1 MKPTYYNWGLTPEKP
16 FVIRMQE
23 IRGDYKTDM
32 DYNFHES
39 IHMNIVMQGDY
50 GGDVCGTPYWCLAG
64 EALVTAPWEPHKAI
78 CSKNGAVCYMIALS
92 LHEVNQVLLDKG
104 KVLTSFLSLPPEKR
118 FELLREKDL
127 MKYFYECGKAISLC
141 GENSTLLCWK
151 AIVDCMILLVDSL
164 GDLTGLEMIQDTA
177 KNDFT
182 RLLPALRRIN
192 SGRKVTTAAEAA
204 NLCNLSTSRFRM
216 LFRQIFRK
224 TFAAYELQYRLN
236 CAADDIL
243 HARMTVKDASFEWGF
258 FDISHFSRLF
268 KKQFG
273 CTPGTY
279 KRKKAAK
286 E

>member
-1 MKPTYYNWGLTPEKP
+1 MKPTYFNWELTHEKP
-16 FVIRMQE
+16 FVIRMQKV
-23 IRGDYKTDM
+23 RSDWNFDM
-32 DYNFHES
+32 DYDFHES
-39 IHMNIVMQGDY
+39 IHMIIVMQGDY
-50 GGDVCGTPYWCLAG
+50 GGYVYGTPYCCYAG

-78 CSKNGAVCYMIALS
+78 CSKNGTVCYMIALS
-92 LHEVNQVLLDKG
+92 LHEVSQVLLDKR

-141 GENSTLLCWK
+141 GESNTLLCWK
-151 AIVDCMILLVDSL
+151 AIVDCIISLVDSL

-182 RLLPALRRIN
+182 RLLLALRRIN
-192 SGRKVTTAAEAA
+192 SGRKVTTADEAA
-204 NLCNLSTSRFRM
+204 NLCNLSTSRFRV
-216 LFRQIFRK
+216 LFRQVFRK
-224 TFAAYELQYRLN
+224 TFAAYELHYRLN

-273 CTPGTY
+273 CTPGAY